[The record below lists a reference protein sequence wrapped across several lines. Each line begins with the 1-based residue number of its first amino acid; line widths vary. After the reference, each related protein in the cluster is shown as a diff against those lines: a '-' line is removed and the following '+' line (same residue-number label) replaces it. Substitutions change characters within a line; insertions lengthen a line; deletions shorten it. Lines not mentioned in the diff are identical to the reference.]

1 MDDPLASFLKVIVVC
16 FESERE
22 GENPSIPGMDM
33 SATCKA
39 DRKYSMDEESL
50 SLHDI
55 NLVGGTN
62 YTPHSLCILSFS
74 LSLTS

>member
-39 DRKYSMDEESL
+39 DRQYSMDEESL